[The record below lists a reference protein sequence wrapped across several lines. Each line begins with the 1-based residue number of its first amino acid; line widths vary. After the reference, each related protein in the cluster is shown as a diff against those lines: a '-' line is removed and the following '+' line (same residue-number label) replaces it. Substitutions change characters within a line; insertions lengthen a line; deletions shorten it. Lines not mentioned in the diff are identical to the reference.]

1 MKTLEICE
9 RYYYEFGKPLLEN
22 EFADIIDMLAVG
34 LFGSGSECLGYDDD
48 ISADHDLEPGFCIFI
63 PPEEIIDSRL
73 EFRLERSY
81 SKLPKEFM
89 GLTRSSL
96 QPVGGARRGIIR
108 YEDFFRNRCGKPDGI
123 LTVSDWL
130 SVPEHYLLECVN
142 GKLFFDNYGKVT
154 EIRER
159 LSYLPEDIRLKKIA
173 GNLLI
178 MAQSGQYNFS
188 RCIRHNET
196 AAAQLAVFEFI
207 NSALSVLF
215 LLNKRYRP
223 YYKWAF
229 KALRELPYLSELS
242 DKFETL
248 MTTENDG
255 DIAEDKYYIIEEIA
269 SNVID
274 KLISEELTLA
284 NCGDLEKHAYSVND
298 RIQDGSIRNLNILAA
313 V

>member
-9 RYYYEFGKPLLEN
+9 RYYYEFGKPLLET
-22 EFADIIDMLAVG
+22 EYADISDKLAVG

-63 PPEEIIDSRL
+63 PGEEIIDSRL

-96 QPVGGARRGIIR
+96 HPVGGARRGIIR
-108 YEDFFRNRCGKPDGI
+108 YEDFFRNRCGTSDGI

-130 SVPEHYLLECVN
+130 TIPEHYLLECVN
-142 GKLFFDNYGKVT
+142 GKIFCDNYGKVT

-159 LSYLPEDIRLKKIA
+159 LSYMPKDIRLKKIA
-173 GNLLI
+173 GNLLM
-178 MAQSGQYNFS
+178 MAQSGQYNFN

-196 AAAQLAVFEFI
+196 AAAQLAVFEYV
-207 NSALSVLF
+207 NSAISVFF

-229 KALRELPYLSELS
+229 KALRELPSLSES
-242 DKFETL
+242 SKDFETL

-255 DIAEDKYYIIEEIA
+255 DIAEDKYYIIEDIA
-269 SNVID
+269 SKVID
-274 KLISEELTLA
+274 KLISEDLTSA

-298 RIQDGSIRNLNILAA
+298 RIQDGTIRNMNILAA